1 MQQQSVEKR
10 FIFVCPNDIT
20 SIFTFVTMNI
30 YSKCSL
36 LTLAVGSMTLAGCS
50 SKMKDFKSEYFSCN
64 PQPLEVVGQNVP
76 ATVTAR
82 VPQKFFV
89 KNAEL
94 TVTPTLKFANGELKS
109 APVMFEGEKVRGNYP
124 TISYDNGGTMTIPVN
139 YVYQPEMRQ
148 SELYLDFNVRQGNK
162 QYVLPSVKVADGVI
176 ATAALSDAGTVT
188 PAAAADKYQRIVNEK
203 YKADIHFLINQANVR
218 SGETNSEGMNAFNSD
233 LKKAAQDTARVI
245 EEINISS
252 YASPEGSLEFN
263 TQLAENRETNTSKY
277 LNDQLKKDKI
287 SSFGELTA
295 QFTPE
300 DWEGFQEL
308 VAASD
313 IQDKQLIL
321 SVLSMYKDPAQRE
334 QEIRNMSSI
343 FDQLA
348 ETILPKL
355 RRSRL
360 TASVNVIGRSDEQIN
375 EAFDKNPKVLSV
387 DELLYAANLTND
399 KARKQAIYETAIA
412 QYPSDYRAYNN
423 LGNLYYAAGE
433 YEKANA
439 QFNKAK
445 AINPTAKEIAMNE
458 ALLALVN
465 KDMQTA
471 QQKLGQAADVE
482 GLGGALGTYYLMEG
496 NNDQALRAFGDTQS
510 NNAALAQILNKNYSA
525 AQRILNNITP
535 DATTYYLKAIVGA
548 RTNNEAEVMTNLRK
562 AISLDRNLASQ
573 AATDLEF
580 ASFNLSKL

>member
-1 MQQQSVEKR
+1 MRQQTAEKR
-10 FIFVCPNDIT
+10 FIFVSLKDIT
-20 SIFTFVTMNI
+20 SIITFVTMNI

-36 LTLAVGSMTLAGCS
+36 LTLAVVSMTLAGCS

-162 QYVLPSVKVADGVI
+162 QYVLPSVKVANGVV
-176 ATAALSDAGTVT
+176 ATAALTDAGTVN

-218 SGETNSEGMNAFNSD
+218 SGETNSEGMNAFKSD

-375 EAFDKNPKVLSV
+375 ATFDKSPKELSV

-399 KARKQAIYETAIA
+399 KARKQAIYEAAIA
-412 QYPSDYRAYNN
+412 QYPNDYRAYNN

-433 YEKANA
+433 YDKANA
-439 QFNKAK
+439 QFAKAK
-445 AINPTAKEIAMNE
+445 SINPTAKEIAMNE

-465 KDMQTA
+465 NDMQTA
-471 QQKLGQAADVE
+471 QQKLGQAADVD

-496 NNDQALRAFGDTQS
+496 DNSQALRAFGDTQS
-510 NNAALAQILNKNYSA
+510 NNAALAQILNKNYSV
-525 AQRILNNITP
+525 AQKILNNITP

-548 RTNNEAEVMTNLRK
+548 RTNNESEVMTNLRK
-562 AISLDRNLASQ
+562 AISLDRNMAAQ

-580 ASFNLSKL
+580 SAFNLSNL

>member
-1 MQQQSVEKR
+1 MRLILINVHLIINYY
-10 FIFVCPNDIT
+10 FFVA
-20 SIFTFVTMNI
+20 MNI
-30 YSKCSL
+30 YSKSSL
-36 LTLAVGSMTLAGCS
+36 LALAVGSMTLAGCS

-94 TVTPTLKFANGELKS
+94 TVTPTLKYANGEVKS

-139 YVYQPEMRQ
+139 YVYKPEMRQ
-148 SELYLDFNVRQGNK
+148 SELYLDFSVRQGKK

-176 ATAALSDAGTVT
+176 ATAALSDAGSVV
-188 PAAAADKYQRIVNEK
+188 PAASADKYQRIVNEK
-203 YKADIHFLINQANVR
+203 YKADIHFLINQANIR
-218 SGETNSEGMNAFNSD
+218 SGETNSDGMTAFKSD
-233 LKKAAQDTARVI
+233 LKKAAQDTTRVI

-263 TQLAENRETNTSKY
+263 TQLAENREANTTKY
-277 LNDQLKKDKI
+277 LDSQLKKDKI
-287 SSFGELTA
+287 SNFGELTA

-308 VAASD
+308 VSASD

-321 SVLSMYKDPAQRE
+321 SVLSMYKDPAERE
-334 QEIRNMSSI
+334 REIRNMSSI

-375 EAFDKNPKVLSV
+375 ETFDKNPRELSV

-399 KARKQAIYETAIA
+399 KARKQAIYEAAIA

-423 LGNLYYAAGE
+423 LGNLYYAAGD
-433 YEKANA
+433 YDKANTY
-439 QFNKAK
+439 FNKAK
-445 AINPTAKEIAMNE
+445 SINPSAKEIAMNE
-458 ALLALVN
+458 ALMAMVN

-471 QQKLGQAADVE
+471 QQKLGQAADVD
-482 GLGGALGTYYLMEG
+482 GINGALGTYYLMQG
-496 NNDQALRAFGDTQS
+496 DNAQAAKAFGDTQS

-525 AQRILNNITP
+525 AQKILNNVTP
-535 DATTYYLKAIVGA
+535 DATTYYLKAVVGA
-548 RTNNEAEVMTNLRK
+548 RTNNEAEVTTNLRK
-562 AISLDRNLASQ
+562 AISLDPNMAAQ
-573 AATDLEF
+573 AASDLEF
-580 ASFNLSKL
+580 SAFNLSNL

>member
-1 MQQQSVEKR
+1 MRQQTAEKR
-10 FIFVCPNDIT
+10 FIFVSLKDIT
-20 SIFTFVTMNI
+20 SIITFVTMNI

-50 SKMKDFKSEYFSCN
+50 SKMKDFQSEYFSCN
-64 PQPLEVVGQNVP
+64 PQPLEVIGQNVP

-162 QYVLPSVKVADGVI
+162 QYVLPSVKVANGVV
-176 ATAALSDAGTVT
+176 ATAALTDAGTVN

-218 SGETNSEGMNAFNSD
+218 SGETNSEGMNAFKSD

-375 EAFDKNPKVLSV
+375 ETFDKNPKELSV

-399 KARKQAIYETAIA
+399 KARKQAIYEAAIA
-412 QYPSDYRAYNN
+412 HYPNDYRAYNN

-433 YEKANA
+433 YDKANA
-439 QFNKAK
+439 QFAKAK
-445 AINPTAKEIAMNE
+445 SINPTAKEIAMNE

-465 KDMQTA
+465 NDMQTA
-471 QQKLGQAADVE
+471 QQKLGQAADVD

-496 NNDQALRAFGDTQS
+496 DNSQALRAFGDTQS

-525 AQRILNNITP
+525 AQKILNNITP

-548 RTNNEAEVMTNLRK
+548 RTNNESEVMTNLRK
-562 AISLDRNLASQ
+562 AISLDRNMAAQ

-580 ASFNLSKL
+580 SAFNLSNL